1 MASTI
6 LVTGFAPFD
15 GESVNPSWQ
24 AARRLEGW
32 MVGGRLVAAR
42 EIPCAFGASLGSL
55 EALVEEIRP
64 EAVIAVGQA
73 GGRADFS
80 VERVAVNLDDAERPD
95 NEGRQPVDRPV
106 IEGGPA
112 AYFSSLPVKAIVA
125 ALREAGLPAS
135 LSNSAG
141 GFVCNH
147 LFYGACHLRETRF
160 PAMKAGFIHV
170 PYALE
175 QGARHPGAPTMA
187 IETIVEGL
195 KIAIA
200 TTIAAVPF
208 SPQCGEKVAR
218 SAG

>member
-1 MASTI
+1 MASKI

-24 AARRLEGW
+24 AARRLDGW
-32 MVGGRLVAAR
+32 AVAGRVVAAR
-42 EIPCAFGASLGSL
+42 EIPCAFGAAIAAL
-55 EALVEEIRP
+55 EAAIADLRP

-80 VERVAVNLDDAERPD
+80 VERIAVNLDDAERPD
-95 NEGRQPVDRPV
+95 NEGRRPVDKPV

-112 AYFSSLPVKAIVA
+112 AYLSSLPVKAIVA

-135 LSNSAG
+135 VSNTAG

-160 PAMKAGFIHV
+160 PAMRAGFIHV

-187 IETIVEGL
+187 VETIAEGL
-195 KIAIA
+195 KIAVA
-200 TTIAAVPF
+200 TT
-208 SPQCGEKVAR
+208 VA
-218 SAG
+218 G

>member
-1 MASTI
+1 MTPTI

-15 GESVNPSWQ
+15 GESVNPSWL
-24 AARRLEGW
+24 AARRLDGW
-32 MVGGRLVAAR
+32 TVAGRVVAAR
-42 EIPCAFGASLGSL
+42 EIPCAFGASIAAL
-55 EALVEEIRP
+55 EALMDEIKP
-64 EAVIAVGQA
+64 EAAIAVGQA
-73 GGRADFS
+73 GGRADLS

-95 NEGRQPVDRPV
+95 NEGWRPIDRPV

-112 AYFSSLPVKAIVA
+112 AYFSSLSVKAIVA

-135 LSNSAG
+135 VSNSAG

-195 KIAIA
+195 KIAVA
-200 TTIAAVPF
+200 TT
-208 SPQCGEKVAR
+208 
-218 SAG
+218 AGAGV